1 MISRMVLLAA
11 LLAAMSAAMPGCSSG
26 GGDEAAAEAES
37 GGESETAEAASEE
50 GETEEQAP
58 AFDPDKL
65 PLTDARLGEFPF
77 FHLPEGYHTKPRN
90 ESTQAI
96 GHFAFWNGSDY
107 IEANGRIYQ
116 GNIQAVDGKVF
127 SGSELA
133 LALEQQITAKGGV
146 LITDSV
152 VPSSARAV
160 VLTREFVDEYSKGLC
175 WPTEPVR
182 TYVVRDLDRHVWV
195 HACTYGG
202 IGGGWVIAEIPV
214 ERTQTPALSAQE
226 LANAL
231 RDGGEAALGLTYR
244 AGVEAPLDADGQV
257 AALVRFMDEAPDAVL
272 TLRGSAGPGL
282 SAGEREALAQARA
295 RHLHATLVAAG
306 VAGER
311 LRIAAS
317 DEAGMAGVVVAYAPA
332 AESGP

>member
-1 MISRMVLLAA
+1 MTLLAA
-11 LLAAMSAAMPGCSSG
+11 LLAAMSLTVPGCSTGDG
-26 GGDEAAAEAES
+26 GEAAVEAEAE
-37 GGESETAEAASEE
+37 GEASEA
-50 GETEEQAP
+50 GSEEADPEQKEEEP
-58 AFDPDKL
+58 AFDPDTL
-65 PLTDARLGEFPF
+65 PMTDARLGEFPF

-96 GHFAFWNGSDY
+96 GHFAFWNGTDY

-133 LALEQQITAKGGV
+133 LALEEQITGKGGV

-160 VLTREFVDEYSKGLC
+160 VLTREFTAEYNKGLC

-195 HACTYGG
+195 HACTYGD

-214 ERTQTPALSAQE
+214 DKPERPALSAQA
-226 LANAL
+226 LASAL
-231 RDGGEAALGLTYR
+231 REEGEAELGLTYR
-244 AGVEAPLDADGQV
+244 AGAEVPLDADAQV
-257 AALVRFMDEAPDAVL
+257 AALVQFMSETPDAVL
-272 TLRGSAGPGL
+272 TLRGKAGPGL
-282 SAGEREALAQARA
+282 SVAEREALAGARA
-295 RHLHATLVAAG
+295 RHLYQALTAAG
-306 VAGER
+306 VAGDR
-311 LRIAAS
+311 LQVTAS
-317 DEAGMAGVVVAYAPA
+317 TETEAAGVTVAQASNA
-332 AESGP
+332 GTGA